1 MTTLYLAVLGILVA
15 ITLVVGWWWFVGG
28 EEERRLGAILSD
40 YGD

>member
-1 MTTLYLAVLGILVA
+1 MTTLYLAVLGIGVA